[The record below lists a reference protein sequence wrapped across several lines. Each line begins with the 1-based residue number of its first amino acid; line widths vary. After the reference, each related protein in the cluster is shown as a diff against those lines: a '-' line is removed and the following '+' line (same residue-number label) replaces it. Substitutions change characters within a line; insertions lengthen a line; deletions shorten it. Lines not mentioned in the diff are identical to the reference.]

1 MVMNNIGAIMTETVV
16 TGRGE
21 DTLQQARRV
30 MLTEGI
36 QSLPIIDDGGKVL
49 GMVTSSDL
57 LSELPGEVSLAE
69 IMATEVVYVS
79 PDDPL
84 PRAAQLM
91 RDHDIHH
98 VVVVQDGCIVG
109 IVSAFDLIKQYM

>member
-1 MVMNNIGAIMTETVV
+1 METIGSIMTQSVV

-21 DTLQQARRV
+21 DTLNEARRV

-36 QSLPIIDDGGKVL
+36 QSLPIVDGDGQVL

-57 LSELPGEVSLAE
+57 LSELPGDVKLSQL
-69 IMATEVVYVS
+69 MATEVVYVS

-98 VVVVQDGCIVG
+98 VVVVDDGCVVG
-109 IVSAFDLIKQYM
+109 IVSAFDLLESYM